1 MTGGDRTDRHG
12 AGARDTGPRPS
23 DDTGQDTRQEDTDMR
38 SEHRTDWSR
47 AVRLTSVEFLA
58 CWAALRLGDTPLAL
72 ELRSVGVTLD
82 DRDRIY
88 RDALTRLGRRGLVD
102 PAAPALPCPPLAGAL
117 RLLATAPYLAD
128 LRLAAHAG
136 TAGHRREG
144 SQETTG
150 TGRQETTGTGRQET
164 TRTGSQETTG
174 TGRSR
179 GGSRLDDGKGPAEL
193 MAIGA
198 MAREFGVLAVR
209 VGAELSLLPVAGPW
223 VPSALV
229 ELIGPLDPA
238 RARPVNIPAELLDRA
253 CRAASADGADGAM
266 WALAD
271 RLVEYG
277 VLPADA
283 SSLARMCTG
292 LTAAGQL
299 GATARDPGGRERG
312 ERRGR
317 WVVGFHRARAGD
329 CLQLRRPTGPG
340 QETVTIA
347 PITAD
352 KLLGQL
358 IALLDDLGAT
368 ASPGPAHPQRAPG
381 GQPRQMAYGHPV
393 NA

>member
-1 MTGGDRTDRHG
+1 MNGGDRTDRHG
-12 AGARDTGPRPS
+12 AGAHDTGQRPS
-23 DDTGQDTRQEDTDMR
+23 DDTGQDTTRKDTDMR

-47 AVRLTSVEFLA
+47 AVRLTTVEFLA
-58 CWAALRLGDTPLAL
+58 CWAALRLGDTPVAL

-82 DRDRIY
+82 ERDRIY
-88 RDALTRLGRRGLVD
+88 RDALIGLACRGLVD

-128 LRLAAHAG
+128 LRLAAAHAG
-136 TAGHRREG
+136 TAGHRRGG
-144 SQETTG
+144 S
-150 TGRQETTGTGRQET
+150 QET
-164 TRTGSQETTG
+164 TRTGGQGTTGTGGQGTTG

-179 GGSRLDDGKGPAEL
+179 GGGRLDDGKAPAEL
-193 MAIGA
+193 VAIGA

-209 VGAELSLLPVAGPW
+209 VGTELSLLPVAGPW

-299 GATARDPGGRERG
+299 GATVRDSGGR

-368 ASPGPAHPQRAPG
+368 ASPGPARPQHAPG
-381 GQPRQMAYGHPV
+381 GQPRQMAYDHPV

>member
-1 MTGGDRTDRHG
+1 MTRADRADRDG
-12 AGARDTGPRPS
+12 AGAHDTGPQAS

-58 CWAALRLGDTPLAL
+58 CWAALRLGDIPLAL

-82 DRDRIY
+82 ERDRIY
-88 RDALTRLGRRGLVD
+88 RDALTGLARRGLVD
-102 PAAPALPCPPLAGAL
+102 PAAPALPCHPLAGAL
-117 RLLATAPYLAD
+117 RLLATAPYLVD
-128 LRLAAHAG
+128 LRLAAAHPATPG
-136 TAGHRREG
+136 RCREASQGTTDTAGWG
-144 SQETTG
+144 TTG
-150 TGRQETTGTGRQET
+150 TKSHGTATGQ
-164 TRTGSQETTG
+164 
-174 TGRSR
+174 SR
-179 GGSRLDDGKGPAEL
+179 GTDGFRGADAPAEL
-193 MAIGA
+193 VAIGA
-198 MAREFGVLAVR
+198 MAGEYGVLAVR
-209 VGAELSLLPVAGPW
+209 VGGELSLLPVSGPW

-229 ELIGPLDPA
+229 ELVGPLDPA

-253 CRAASADGADGAM
+253 CRAASADGADGEM

-299 GATARDPGGRERG
+299 GVTARDRGGR

-329 CLQLRRPTGPG
+329 CLQLRRPTRPG

-358 IALLDDLGAT
+358 IALLDDLRAT
-368 ASPGPAHPQRAPG
+368 STCEPPHSPKRGP
-381 GQPRQMAYGHPV
+381 GQIAYGHPV

>member
-1 MTGGDRTDRHG
+1 MTGADRAERHG
-12 AGARDTGPRPS
+12 TGAHDTGPRPS

-82 DRDRIY
+82 ERDRIY
-88 RDALTRLGRRGLVD
+88 REALTGLARRGLVD

-117 RLLATAPYLAD
+117 RLLATAPYQAD
-128 LRLAAHAG
+128 LRLAAAQPAVAGGAAAAGSGMPGRRVERG
-136 TAGHRREG
+136 TAG
-144 SQETTG
+144 TG
-150 TGRQETTGTGRQET
+150 QTGGGR
-164 TRTGSQETTG
+164 
-174 TGRSR
+174 R
-179 GGSRLDDGKGPAEL
+179 GGAGERDAGEGLAEL
-193 MAIGA
+193 VAIGA
-198 MAREFGVLAVR
+198 MAGEHGVLAVR
-209 VGAELSLLPVAGPW
+209 VGGELSLLPVSGPW
-223 VPSALV
+223 VPGALV
-229 ELIGPLDPA
+229 ELIGPLTPA

-253 CRAASADGADGAM
+253 CQAASGEGADGAM

-299 GATARDPGGRERG
+299 GATARDPGGRER
-312 ERRGR
+312 RGR

-352 KLLGQL
+352 KLLGQFT
-358 IALLDDLGAT
+358 ALLDDLRA
-368 ASPGPAHPQRAPG
+368 AHPPGRTPPRTAPG
-381 GQPRQMAYGHPV
+381 QRVGA
-393 NA
+393 